1 MDEERAVSEEELE
14 EEFITEDPEDDGLG
28 VGVAVALDP
37 PGVVGLGVTVALG
50 LLVGVALP
58 EDGLVVGVAVAGL
71 VVGVG

>member
-1 MDEERAVSEEELE
+1 M
-14 EEFITEDPEDDGLG
+14 
-28 VGVAVALDP
+28 GVAVALDP

-71 VVGVG
+71 VVGVALPEEGLVVGVAVAGARPFT